1 MDPARGLGK
10 AAYQAYCARLGTAP
24 VVPWRRLPAV
34 EQLAWHRAAWAAI
47 ATWENHL
54 TTQAALQRRPAVHE
68 RQEAP

>member
-34 EQLAWHRAAWAAI
+34 QKMAWHRAAWAAI
-47 ATWENHL
+47 ATWEAYL
-54 TTQAALQRRPAVHE
+54 TTQAARQGE
-68 RQEAP
+68 RAERLRG